1 MGDKKKEYRD
11 KRAGIQTVRSA
22 IFAIVLII
30 TGFISIISVADNTYA
45 ADEYRVHKSEV
56 VVKTGATYTVKI
68 LNHDTKVSPKKFK
81 WTSSNS
87 KCAKV
92 INGRIYG
99 LKPGQA
105 TITAQMSGLK
115 VNCEVFVC
123 NKTETVLF
131 KKYKKQVRVT
141 AGKTVILE
149 PQKYGKRLTYTS
161 SDKTVATVSK
171 KGKVTA
177 KKAGNV
183 KITCVSYGTDRYVSE
198 IEVIVLPAASE
209 TPEITP
215 TLTPDEPAPSVTPEP
230 TVTVTPT
237 PKITPAPEDEEK
249 FRKPLDGVTHYILHR
264 GEQTEAPENSVPA
277 FEMAGRNGAEFVETD
292 VRETADGVLV
302 VSHDDSLLRMCG
314 EDRLISEMT
323 YEEIKQ
329 YPIINGRNA
338 SQYPDNLIPTL
349 EQYIACCNK
358 YSVTPVIE
366 IKSIRTEEAMNLF
379 MQLLTESQKE
389 PVIICFRIETLGKL
403 REMGFT
409 GKLQWIRT
417 VRMNASMIQQCKK
430 YDLDISAEYKNISMN
445 DINNAHQS
453 GIRISVWL
461 CRNEDMV
468 DIFRKMGADY
478 ITYEKWN
485 TDEVKMRYYSHST
498 IPRGVLA

>member
-1 MGDKKKEYRD
+1 MK
-11 KRAGIQTVRSA
+11 
-22 IFAIVLII
+22 
-30 TGFISIISVADNTYA
+30 
-45 ADEYRVHKSEV
+45 
-56 VVKTGATYTVKI
+56 
-68 LNHDTKVSPKKFK
+68 
-81 WTSSNS
+81 
-87 KCAKV
+87 
-92 INGRIYG
+92 
-99 LKPGQA
+99 
-105 TITAQMSGLK
+105 
-115 VNCEVFVC
+115 
-123 NKTETVLF
+123 
-131 KKYKKQVRVT
+131 VT

-183 KITCVSYGTDRYVSE
+183 KITSVSYGTDRYVSE

-389 PVIICFRIETLGKL
+389 PVLICFRIETLGKL

-409 GKLQWIRT
+409 GKMQWIRT

-445 DINNAHQS
+445 DINNAHQN

-478 ITYEKWN
+478 ITYERWN
-485 TDEVKMRYYSHST
+485 TDEVKIRQD
-498 IPRGVLA
+498 

>member
-11 KRAGIQTVRSA
+11 KRTGMQTVRSA

-30 TGFISIISVADNTYA
+30 TGFISIIYVADNTYA

-131 KKYKKQVRVT
+131 KKYKKQVKVT

-183 KITCVSYGTDRYVSE
+183 KITSVSYGTDRYVSE

-215 TLTPDEPAPSVTPEP
+215 TYPPFLSEIPYCRTGMVRQYFTLFCNNYFF
-230 TVTVTPT
+230 
-237 PKITPAPEDEEK
+237 KICLYGKINFTC
-249 FRKPLDGVTHYILHR
+249 FR
-264 GEQTEAPENSVPA
+264 
-277 FEMAGRNGAEFVETD
+277 
-292 VRETADGVLV
+292 
-302 VSHDDSLLRMCG
+302 
-314 EDRLISEMT
+314 
-323 YEEIKQ
+323 
-329 YPIINGRNA
+329 
-338 SQYPDNLIPTL
+338 
-349 EQYIACCNK
+349 
-358 YSVTPVIE
+358 
-366 IKSIRTEEAMNLF
+366 
-379 MQLLTESQKE
+379 
-389 PVIICFRIETLGKL
+389 IICF
-403 REMGFT
+403 FAV
-409 GKLQWIRT
+409 IRFLCIIFCYQT
-417 VRMNASMIQQCKK
+417 QFSIIQ
-430 YDLDISAEYKNISMN
+430 
-445 DINNAHQS
+445 
-453 GIRISVWL
+453 
-461 CRNEDMV
+461 
-468 DIFRKMGADY
+468 
-478 ITYEKWN
+478 
-485 TDEVKMRYYSHST
+485 
-498 IPRGVLA
+498 

>member
-11 KRAGIQTVRSA
+11 KRTGMQTVRSA

-30 TGFISIISVADNTYA
+30 TGFISIIYVADNTYA

-87 KCAKV
+87 KCVKV

-131 KKYKKQVRVT
+131 KKYKKQVKVT
-141 AGKTVILE
+141 AGKTIILE

-183 KITCVSYGTDRYVSE
+183 KITSVSYGTNRYVSE

-209 TPEITP
+209 
-215 TLTPDEPAPSVTPEP
+215 
-230 TVTVTPT
+230 T

-314 EDRLISEMT
+314 EDRFISEMT

-445 DINNAHQS
+445 DINNAHQN

-485 TDEVKMRYYSHST
+485 TDEVKIRQD
-498 IPRGVLA
+498 

>member
-1 MGDKKKEYRD
+1 M
-11 KRAGIQTVRSA
+11 
-22 IFAIVLII
+22 
-30 TGFISIISVADNTYA
+30 
-45 ADEYRVHKSEV
+45 HKSEV

-87 KCAKV
+87 KCVKV

-115 VNCEVFVC
+115 VNCEVFVY

-131 KKYKKQVRVT
+131 KKYKKQVKVT
-141 AGKTVILE
+141 AGKTIILE

-177 KKAGNV
+177 KKTGNV
-183 KITCVSYGTDRYVSE
+183 KITSVSYGTDRYVSE

-249 FRKPLDGVTHYILHR
+249 FRKP
-264 GEQTEAPENSVPA
+264 
-277 FEMAGRNGAEFVETD
+277 
-292 VRETADGVLV
+292 
-302 VSHDDSLLRMCG
+302 LRMCG

-445 DINNAHQS
+445 DINNAHQN

-478 ITYEKWN
+478 ITYERWN
-485 TDEVKMRYYSHST
+485 TDEVKIRQD
-498 IPRGVLA
+498 

>member
-11 KRAGIQTVRSA
+11 KRTGMQTVRSV

-30 TGFISIISVADNTYA
+30 TSFTSIISVADNTYA
-45 ADEYRVHKSEV
+45 ADEYRVHKSEM

-87 KCAKV
+87 KCVKV

-131 KKYKKQVRVT
+131 KKYKKQVKVT
-141 AGKTVILE
+141 AGKTIILE

-183 KITCVSYGTDRYVSE
+183 KITSVSYGTDRYVSE

-249 FRKPLDGVTHYILHR
+249 FRKPL
-264 GEQTEAPENSVPA
+264 
-277 FEMAGRNGAEFVETD
+277 
-292 VRETADGVLV
+292 DGVLV

-389 PVIICFRIETLGKL
+389 PVLICFRIETLGKL

-409 GKLQWIRT
+409 GKMQWIRT

-445 DINNAHQS
+445 DINNAHQN

>member
-11 KRAGIQTVRSA
+11 KRTGMQTVRSV

-30 TGFISIISVADNTYA
+30 TGFTSIISVADNTYA

-87 KCAKV
+87 KCVKV

-99 LKPGQA
+99 LKPGHA

-131 KKYKKQVRVT
+131 KKYKKQVKVT
-141 AGKTVILE
+141 AGKTIILE

-183 KITCVSYGTDRYVSE
+183 KITSVSYGTDRYVSE
-198 IEVIVLPAASE
+198 IEVIVLPAESE

-323 YEEIKQ
+323 YEEIK
-329 YPIINGRNA
+329 
-338 SQYPDNLIPTL
+338 
-349 EQYIACCNK
+349 
-358 YSVTPVIE
+358 
-366 IKSIRTEEAMNLF
+366 
-379 MQLLTESQKE
+379 
-389 PVIICFRIETLGKL
+389 
-403 REMGFT
+403 
-409 GKLQWIRT
+409 
-417 VRMNASMIQQCKK
+417 
-430 YDLDISAEYKNISMN
+430 
-445 DINNAHQS
+445 
-453 GIRISVWL
+453 
-461 CRNEDMV
+461 
-468 DIFRKMGADY
+468 
-478 ITYEKWN
+478 
-485 TDEVKMRYYSHST
+485 
-498 IPRGVLA
+498 

>member
-11 KRAGIQTVRSA
+11 KRTGMQTVRSV

-30 TGFISIISVADNTYA
+30 TDFTSIISVADNTYA

-87 KCAKV
+87 KCVKV

-115 VNCEVFVC
+115 ENCEVFVY

-131 KKYKKQVRVT
+131 KKYKKQVKVT
-141 AGKTVILE
+141 AGKTIILE

-183 KITCVSYGTDRYVSE
+183 KITSVSYGTDRYVSE

-277 FEMAGRNGAEFVETD
+277 FEMAGRNGAD
-292 VRETADGVLV
+292 LLV
-302 VSHDDSLLRMCG
+302 
-314 EDRLISEMT
+314 
-323 YEEIKQ
+323 Q
-329 YPIINGRNA
+329 
-338 SQYPDNLIPTL
+338 
-349 EQYIACCNK
+349 
-358 YSVTPVIE
+358 
-366 IKSIRTEEAMNLF
+366 F
-379 MQLLTESQKE
+379 QKTFL
-389 PVIICFRIETLGKL
+389 IICRNVFSETCNNLWFLTKKINNFL
-403 REMGFT
+403 ICTNTKCADQNCDRHFT
-409 GKLQWIRT
+409 GTVNTNIEDIIRVCLIFQPCTT
-417 VRMNASMIQQCKK
+417 VRDNSTCKQFLT
-430 YDLDISAEYKNISMN
+430 YLIMSDPVVNTRGTYK
-445 DINNAHQS
+445 
-453 GIRISVWL
+453 L
-461 CRNEDMV
+461 
-468 DIFRKMGADY
+468 ADD
-478 ITYEKWN
+478 N
-485 TDEVKMRYYSHST
+485 TFCTVNHK
-498 IPRGVLA
+498 